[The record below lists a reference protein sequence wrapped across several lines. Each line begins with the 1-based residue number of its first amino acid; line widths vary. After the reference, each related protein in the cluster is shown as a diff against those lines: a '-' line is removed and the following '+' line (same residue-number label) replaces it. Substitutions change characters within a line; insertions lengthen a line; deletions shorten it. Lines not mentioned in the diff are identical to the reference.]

1 MRLRIGALLLVQ
13 GILTAACSRSDS
25 SRFTLQHNKVERVEG
40 CHIILDIWNPD
51 HETPYAGVR
60 FVCGAPESAQHQEAW
75 WGDKPQP
82 LAFDMSLGE
91 CLLLGERF
99 YCLEKVEP
107 EGVTFKATYQW
118 ANRHHDRIKPLP

>member
-1 MRLRIGALLLVQ
+1 MQIRICALLLVQ
-13 GILTAACSRSDS
+13 GILIAACGRSES
-25 SRFTLQHNKVERVEG
+25 NRFTLQYKEVERVEG
-40 CHIILDIWNPD
+40 CHLVLDNWNPD

-60 FVCGAPESAQHQEAW
+60 FACGAPESAQHQEAW

-99 YCLEKVEP
+99 YCLEKVER
-107 EGVTFKATYQW
+107 EGATFKATYQW